1 MLFYGITF
9 LKGRLFIISKFIM
22 KSFMRIGSFSCP
34 LQFDTVNNIKVELIR
49 IYTTIFFKQK
59 IILKN
64 KNVWMFF
71 KEWCT
76 AVQEKVLVEKQAV
89 LFVIHKLSI
98 NWAVGRKLKCVS
110 NILFITQSDLK
121 KINCIENFW
130 HDWL

>member
-1 MLFYGITF
+1 
-9 LKGRLFIISKFIM
+9 
-22 KSFMRIGSFSCP
+22 
-34 LQFDTVNNIKVELIR
+34 
-49 IYTTIFFKQK
+49 
-59 IILKN
+59 
-64 KNVWMFF
+64 MFF

-98 NWAVGRKLKCVS
+98 NCMGGGQYIKCVS

>member
-1 MLFYGITF
+1 
-9 LKGRLFIISKFIM
+9 
-22 KSFMRIGSFSCP
+22 
-34 LQFDTVNNIKVELIR
+34 
-49 IYTTIFFKQK
+49 
-59 IILKN
+59 
-64 KNVWMFF
+64 MFF